1 MNRAADEKLR
11 QAVREWLKASPAAG
25 ASLHVD
31 GAVFVRVGTV
41 AQLREVTPRAELGA
55 DLAALRQ
62 VFERDLRDMWGRL
75 TIETPELEEALRGAV
90 K

>member
-1 MNRAADEKLR
+1 M
-11 QAVREWLKASPAAG
+11 
-25 ASLHVD
+25 
-31 GAVFVRVGTV
+31 RVGTA
-41 AQLREVTPRAELGA
+41 AQLREEHGPDVL
-55 DLAALRQ
+55 ALRQ